1 MSHTDQ
7 LIEIATEL
15 AMDAKDDVA
24 DLQRKLSAIETAKVE
39 IESRLHIANHALE
52 RLSSFV
58 SMRGSDHQCPRCWIT
73 SEVIASLQ
81 LSNGNGDHGKFAR
94 SAKAFPIC
102 KFEGHVLQNG
112 DALSEADQLSG
123 PLPRAHP
130 CLRNVTVEFTFLRQV
145 LSLLWCH
152 FRRILAA
159 WNAPGSE
166 LSASDFV
173 FR

>member
-58 SMRGSDHQCPRCWIT
+58 SMRGSDLQCPRCWIT
-73 SEVIASLQ
+73 SEVIANLQ
-81 LSNGNGDHGKFAR
+81 LSNGNGDHDKFR
-94 SAKAFPIC
+94 CEIC
-102 KFEGHVLQNG
+102 KASSICKVEDHILQNG
-112 DALSEADQLSG
+112 DALSEADLQLSA
-123 PLPRAHP
+123 PLPGAHL
-130 CLRNVTVEFTFLRQV
+130 CLRNVTVELTFLRQV

-152 FRRILAA
+152 FR
-159 WNAPGSE
+159 
-166 LSASDFV
+166 
-173 FR
+173 